1 MLPQYSELST
11 GSFPIKSFLFVS
23 LLLSCYNERVSSD
36 IKEDFANI
44 QTSFKD
50 VLWDFP
56 LFSLTE
62 PWDHL
67 CH

>member
-11 GSFPIKSFLFVS
+11 GSFPNKNPSFFVS

-36 IKEDFANI
+36 IKKDFANI

-56 LFSLTE
+56 LFS
-62 PWDHL
+62 H
-67 CH
+67 